1 MLPWSPDHILP
12 KFYDP
17 CSCFLPLSF
26 RLFLL
31 REVSRNFLFHGGKM
45 GKNRGWPRAFT
56 AYLFLLPS
64 LFIFVVF
71 VFAPFFK
78 TVFLSFT
85 LTNSRGNMVEFV
97 GLENYIKQFTSS
109 AFYNSLK
116 LTLIFAPMVCIPTLL
131 ASYILAALAK
141 VKGSR
146 IYEVM
151 YSLPMAVAS
160 APAAAIWFIL
170 LTSGRSGVVN
180 FLLGTEIRW
189 FLDAK
194 YALTGVAFVTV
205 WLNVGAGFIFL
216 LTGFRNV
223 PDELIES
230 ARIDGA
236 GYFRRLFSIITPI
249 ASPQIFFV
257 IFLNIIVS
265 FQAFAQIRLLTQGG
279 PAIPP
284 TCWSIRF
291 IRRRSGSSGL
301 KPPLPNPWC
310 FL

>member
-1 MLPWSPDHILP
+1 MGGL
-12 KFYDP
+12 K
-17 CSCFLPLSF
+17 LSKPM
-26 RLFLL
+26 R
-31 REVSRNFLFHGGKM
+31 
-45 GKNRGWPRAFT
+45 GKNTFT
-56 AYLFLLPS
+56 PAPYLFLLPC
-64 LFIFVVF
+64 LAVFGVF
-71 VFAPFFK
+71 VFFPFVK
-78 TVFLSFT
+78 TILYSFT
-85 LTNSRGNMVEFV
+85 LTNSRGAPVEFV
-97 GLENYIKQFTSS
+97 GLENYTRLFTSP

-116 LTLIFAPMVCIPTLL
+116 LTLLFAPLVCIPTLL
-131 ASYILAALAK
+131 ASYILAALANAK
-141 VKGSR
+141 TKGSR

-189 FLDAK
+189 FLDAR
-194 YALTGVAFVTV
+194 YALLGVAFVTV
-205 WLNVGAGFIFL
+205 WLNIGAGFIFL

-236 GYFRRLFSIITPI
+236 GYFKRLFSILTPV

-257 IFLNIIVS
+257 IFLNVIVS

-279 PAIPP
+279 PSYSTNVLVYSIYQAAIRE
-284 TCWSIRF
+284 SRF
-291 IRRRSGSSGL
+291 ETAFAQSMVLFFIILGITLVQFKTEDRMV
-301 KPPLPNPWC
+301 
-310 FL
+310 FYQ

>member
-1 MLPWSPDHILP
+1 MIR
-12 KFYDP
+12 K
-17 CSCFLPLSF
+17 
-26 RLFLL
+26 
-31 REVSRNFLFHGGKM
+31 KT
-45 GKNRGWPRAFT
+45 FT
-56 AYLFLLPS
+56 PAPYLFLLPC
-64 LFIFVVF
+64 LIVFGVF
-71 VFAPFFK
+71 VFFPFVK
-78 TVFLSFT
+78 TVLYSFT
-85 LTNSRGNMVEFV
+85 LTNSRGSPVEFV
-97 GLENYIKQFTSS
+97 GLENYIKLFTGS

-116 LTLIFAPMVCIPTLL
+116 LTLVFAPLVCIPTLQ
-131 ASYILAALAK
+131 ASYILAALANAK
-141 VKGSR
+141 MKGSR

-170 LTSGRSGVVN
+170 LTSGKSGVVN
-180 FLLGTEIRW
+180 HLLGTEIRW
-189 FLDAK
+189 LLDAK
-194 YALTGVAFVTV
+194 YALFGVAFVTV

-236 GYFRRLFSIITPI
+236 GYFKRLFSIITPV

-279 PAIPP
+279 PSYSTNVLVYSIYQAAIRD
-284 TCWSIRF
+284 SRF
-291 IRRRSGSSGL
+291 ETAFAQSMVLFVIILGITIIQFKTEDRMV
-301 KPPLPNPWC
+301 
-310 FL
+310 FYQ

>member
-1 MLPWSPDHILP
+1 
-12 KFYDP
+12 
-17 CSCFLPLSF
+17 
-26 RLFLL
+26 
-31 REVSRNFLFHGGKM
+31 
-45 GKNRGWPRAFT
+45 
-56 AYLFLLPS
+56 
-64 LFIFVVF
+64 
-71 VFAPFFK
+71 
-78 TVFLSFT
+78 
-85 LTNSRGNMVEFV
+85 
-97 GLENYIKQFTSS
+97 
-109 AFYNSLK
+109 
-116 LTLIFAPMVCIPTLL
+116 
-131 ASYILAALAK
+131 
-141 VKGSR
+141 
-146 IYEVM
+146 M

-194 YALTGVAFVTV
+194 YALMGVAFVTV

-236 GYFRRLFSIITPI
+236 GYFKRLFSIITPV

-257 IFLNIIVS
+257 ILLNIIVS

-279 PAIPP
+279 PSYSTNVLVYSIYQAAIRESRFETAFTQSMVLFVIILVITLVQFKTEDRMVFYQW
-284 TCWSIRF
+284 TCSITRLVIEQVF
-291 IRRRSGSSGL
+291 QNA
-301 KPPLPNPWC
+301 PH
-310 FL
+310 FAVF